1 MCHLTLILTLTSLF
15 VTVGIVVG
23 TNINENENE
32 HEDEDEDIEDTNEDE
47 NENDENI
54 YEKMLQ
60 IIVKNNFKYNKFSQ
74 SSLSIQP
81 NINQNKL
88 NYVSSPPIPIPGPY
102 KNN

>member
-32 HEDEDEDIEDTNEDE
+32 HEDEDEDIEDTNEY
-47 NENDENI
+47 ENDENI

-88 NYVSSPPIPIPGPY
+88 NYVSSPPIPIPVPY